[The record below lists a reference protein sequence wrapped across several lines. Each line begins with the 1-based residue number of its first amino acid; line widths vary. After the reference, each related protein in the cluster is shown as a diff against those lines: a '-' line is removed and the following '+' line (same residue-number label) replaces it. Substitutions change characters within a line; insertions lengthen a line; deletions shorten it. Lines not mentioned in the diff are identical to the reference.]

1 MICTISFD
9 FNGLLFGSGSWGS
22 GQHDI
27 WWPLKLQTMIN
38 IPNSLACFSIV
49 YFVVHAEVF
58 TATVFGLWAIYVSIH
73 VCSAL
78 YRWLRELHIM
88 TAISGSGDRRY
99 DTKYQCPIQ
108 CTFLSCP
115 QCRLM
120 VLQRL
125 RMCIAMRLA
134 KIICD
139 KISDINFP
147 SKEKKHVKWMIQQR
161 LVSSLNGC
169 RPYPCT

>member
-1 MICTISFD
+1 
-9 FNGLLFGSGSWGS
+9 
-22 GQHDI
+22 
-27 WWPLKLQTMIN
+27 MIN

-49 YFVVHAEVF
+49 YFVVHAEVS
-58 TATVFGLWAIYVSIH
+58 TATVFVWWAVRVSIY

-78 YRWLRELHIM
+78 FHWHRELHIM

-125 RMCIAMRLA
+125 RMCIAMCLA

-139 KISDINFP
+139 NISDINVP
-147 SKEKKHVKWMIQQR
+147 STEKKNMLSEWFNKDWSAASVDAGLTLAPNIMLLWLCIKWNWIKPSVCGSVFVLYSVR
-161 LVSSLNGC
+161 
-169 RPYPCT
+169 